1 MIKEI
6 MGPRAEPNVVT
17 VNGHDAKLP
26 SNHIFILIV

>member
-6 MGPRAEPNVVT
+6 IGPREEPNVVT

-26 SNHIFILIV
+26 SNYIFILIL